1 MCPELSFKKL
11 FEPISIAKVTI
22 KNRLAMAPM
31 SLTNLVLPEGGITE
45 RGVRFYQ
52 ERAKGGTGL
61 IITSVFKVENEIENL
76 SIGGVPVWP
85 LVTSH
90 PKALMSLAEL
100 ADYVHAYDSKVFVQL
115 SAGGGRVADGPV
127 IDEGMKP
134 VSPSPTRAFWRPNIR
149 TRALE
154 IDEIG
159 KIVDAFASA
168 ARILGTAEID
178 GVEIHGHEGYLIDQF
193 TTSIWNRRTD
203 EYGGDLKG
211 RLRFPIEILKAIK
224 GAVGKDF
231 PVIYRM
237 GVKHFIKGS
246 HSGLKAGTFEE
257 KGRDIKESKEVVQ
270 YLERAGYNGFHL
282 DTGAYESWYWAHPPT
297 YQEHG
302 CNLDLMRGFKE
313 RVNSPILVAGKLD
326 IPQVALKTIKDGL
339 ADMVAIGRGLLADPY
354 LPEKIQ
360 EGRLEDIQPCVG
372 GHIAC
377 VLRAEEM
384 GRPLSCSVNPLCGR
398 EGILQ
403 VKPTKKPKKVLVAG
417 GGVAGM
423 EVARLAA
430 SRGHDVILYEKKEVL
445 GGHLL
450 EASAPDFKK
459 DYKRL
464 LDWYRTQIQ
473 KSNAKVVL
481 NKAVTLM
488 DIREADRD
496 VIIVAT
502 GSIPIVP
509 DVLGI
514 DKPIVVTCTD
524 LLLGNR
530 GAGDSPI
537 IVGAGL
543 EGCETGVFLS
553 EQGKDV
559 TIVEKL
565 KEPMLTQP
573 VFKANRDMLLDMLKE
588 KGVKLITNATLKEV
602 TDAGIVVRSKNGD
615 KMISG
620 DTVIL
625 AMGLKADT
633 SFYDSLRGEFSS
645 VYKIGDCKEPRRV
658 HEAIWEG
665 FNIGITL

>member
-1 MCPELSFKKL
+1 MYLDLRFSQL
-11 FEPISIAKVTI
+11 FEPVSIAQVTI

-45 RGVRFYQ
+45 RGVQFYR

-90 PKALMSLAEL
+90 PRALMSLAEL

-115 SAGGGRVADGPV
+115 SAGGGRVADGAV
-127 IDEGMKP
+127 IDEGVKP
-134 VSPSPTRAFWRPNIR
+134 VSPSPTSAFWRPNVK

-154 IDEIG
+154 IEEIQ
-159 KIVDAFASA
+159 KIVGAFASA
-168 ARILGTAEID
+168 AKALATAEID

-193 TTSIWNRRTD
+193 TTSIWNKRTD
-203 EYGGDLKG
+203 EYGGDLEG

-224 GAVGKDF
+224 SAVGKDF
-231 PVIYRM
+231 PVTYRM
-237 GVKHFIKGS
+237 GVKHFIKNS
-246 HSGLKAGTFEE
+246 HSGLKAGAFEE
-257 KGRDIKESKEVVQ
+257 KGRDVKESHEVIQ
-270 YLERAGYNGFHL
+270 YLERAGYDGFHL

-297 YQEHG
+297 YQKHG

-326 IPQVALKTIKDGL
+326 TPEVALKAIKDGL
-339 ADMVAIGRGLLADPY
+339 ADIVAIGRGLLADPY

-360 EGRLEDIQPCVG
+360 EGRLREIRPCVG
-372 GHIAC
+372 GHYAC
-377 VLRAEEM
+377 VLRSEEK

-398 EGILQ
+398 EGTLR
-403 VKPTKKPKKVLVAG
+403 VKPANKPRKFLVAG

-423 EVARLAA
+423 ETARLAA
-430 SRGHDVILYEKKEVL
+430 SRGHDVILYEKKGVL

-450 EASAPDFKK
+450 EASAPSFKK

-464 LDWYRTQIQ
+464 LDWYRTQIE
-473 KSNAKVVL
+473 KSDVEVVL
-481 NKAVTLM
+481 NKEVALA
-488 DIREADRD
+488 DIRKADPD

-509 DVLGI
+509 DVPGI
-514 DKPIVVTCTD
+514 DKSIVVTCTD

-530 GAGDSPI
+530 AAGDSPI
-537 IVGAGL
+537 VVGAGL

-565 KEPMLTQP
+565 EEPMLTQP
-573 VFKANRDMLLDMLKE
+573 VFKANRDMLLDMLNE
-588 KGVKLITNATLKEV
+588 KGVKLITNATLQEV
-602 TDAGIVVRSKNGD
+602 TDAGVIVRSKNGD
-615 KMISG
+615 KRISG
-620 DTVIL
+620 DTVGL
-625 AMGLKADT
+625 AMGLKADAIL
-633 SFYDSLRGEFSS
+633 YDSLKGEFSS
-645 VYKIGDCKEPRRV
+645 VYRIGDCKEPRRV